1 MDRFRALV
9 EQATSPNLPAGHE
22 DIALNLDICDAV
34 RSRQVQPQHAM
45 NVLRARL
52 EHDNPVVQLLTLGL
66 TDLCVKNGGG
76 HFFLQIASPE
86 YMELIFALLRPPDTL
101 NYDVRDKMLRCLV
114 EWACFADE
122 QEQYRHI
129 CETKAR
135 LADLGVEFPEPD
147 PHAVAAARAFTE
159 TLVAPEWTDGP
170 VCTRCRAEFTTF
182 LRKHHCRN
190 CGRVFCYRCSSKTAS
205 LPWYGI
211 GQDVRVCDGCY
222 ARRGPHEIAMPKTKL
237 PRKPT
242 REEKDIER
250 AIALSLETPAP
261 KPPPAADDDADLAAA
276 IAASLRD
283 LQERDAQPRASL
295 ADAPAPAPAPA
306 PAVPP
311 RPPLELDTRDID
323 NVLTFAQTVTEDA
336 PWRASGHVPQ
346 PVQNMYERAAAS
358 RVSAARMLD
367 DGNKRLHALT
377 SVHERLAEAVRLY
390 DRLLD
395 AQMSSVATQHAA
407 PEPVPQRAV
416 PPPAPQP
423 APKPAPQPAP
433 QPAPA
438 PQPRRTAFDLLADL
452 PVEAPAAPSAPPVP
466 PAAAIPSAPMIPL
479 TVNEPPAAAPPASAS
494 APPAASA
501 HMPELP
507 SAPDLPVMP
516 SAPQG
521 EVEPKASVSA
531 PAPAAAPAVESLIE
545 L

>member
-22 DIALNLDICDAV
+22 DIALNLDICDEV
-34 RSRQVQPQHAM
+34 RSRQVQPQHAI

-86 YMELIFALLRPPDTL
+86 YMELIFSLLRPPDTL

-122 QEQYRHI
+122 QEQCSRI

-222 ARRGPHEIAMPKTKL
+222 VRRGPHKIAMPKTKL

-261 KPPPAADDDADLAAA
+261 KPPSAADDDAALAAA

-283 LQERDAQPRASL
+283 LQERDAQPRESL
-295 ADAPAPAPAPA
+295 ADAPAPA

-311 RPPLELDTRDID
+311 RPPLELDTRDVD

-336 PWRASGHVPQ
+336 PWRATGRVPQ

-358 RVSAARMLD
+358 RVSAVRMLD

-377 SVHERLAEAVRLY
+377 SVHERLSEAVRLY

-395 AQMSSVATQHAA
+395 AQMSSVAPQPAV
-407 PEPVPQRAV
+407 PPQRAA
-416 PPPAPQP
+416 PGPAPAP
-423 APKPAPQPAP
+423 APE
-433 QPAPA
+433 PAPA
-438 PQPRRTAFDLLADL
+438 PQARRTAFDLLADL
-452 PVEAPAAPSAPPVP
+452 PMQAPAEPSAAAHPAPLVPSAPPVP
-466 PAAAIPSAPMIPL
+466 SASPVPSAPMIPA
-479 TVNEPPAAAPPASAS
+479 TVNEPPPTAATPGPPAPPSA
-494 APPAASA
+494 A

-516 SAPQG
+516 SVPQG
-521 EVEPKASVSA
+521 KVEPRV
-531 PAPAAAPAVESLIE
+531 VESLIE